1 MPTIWNG
8 TTAGVF
14 ALIRFLSDGARIQ
27 RNEHDAIPVHVDD
40 RAASVPEGRPRGGW
54 VPGNTDTDDDA
65 TAFART
71 AIGSVSALELL
82 ILLRRERQNRHQ
94 LAKLVRELRSSELA
108 VGQALD
114 HLTKSGLVAGTPDTG
129 YHYQQGSAQL
139 DAICER
145 VEAAY
150 VRRPVSLIRA
160 LLDVPDE
167 KLRQFA
173 DAFRIAPKEK

>member
-1 MPTIWNG
+1 VP
-8 TTAGVF
+8 
-14 ALIRFLSDGARIQ
+14 SD
-27 RNEHDAIPVHVDD
+27 
-40 RAASVPEGRPRGGW
+40 
-54 VPGNTDTDDDA
+54 TDTDEDA

-82 ILLRRERQNRHQ
+82 ILLRRQRHGRYRVGE
-94 LAKLVRELRSSELA
+94 LVRELRSSRLA

-114 HLTKSGLVAGTPDTG
+114 RLLQFRLVVGSPDTG

-145 VEAAY
+145 VEAVYA
-150 VRRPVSLIRA
+150 RKPVGLIRA
-160 LLDVPDE
+160 LLDAPDE

>member
-1 MPTIWNG
+1 L
-8 TTAGVF
+8 GVT
-14 ALIRFLSDGARIQ
+14 R
-27 RNEHDAIPVHVDD
+27 HDAIPVDAPAAD
-40 RAASVPEGRPRGGW
+40 RIAPRRATSGGR
-54 VPGNTDTDDDA
+54 VAGNTDTDDDA
-65 TAFART
+65 TAFACA

-82 ILLRRERQNRHQ
+82 ILLRRERHNRYRV
-94 LAKLVRELRSSELA
+94 AELVRELRSSQIA

-114 HLTKSGLVAGTPDTG
+114 HLIKFGLVAGAPDSG

-145 VEAAY
+145 VEAVYA
-150 VRRPVSLIRA
+150 RKPVSLIRA
-160 LLDVPDE
+160 LLDAPDE

>member
-1 MPTIWNG
+1 MPG
-8 TTAGVF
+8 
-14 ALIRFLSDGARIQ
+14 D
-27 RNEHDAIPVHVDD
+27 
-40 RAASVPEGRPRGGW
+40 
-54 VPGNTDTDDDA
+54 TDTDGDA
-65 TAFART
+65 TVFART

-82 ILLRRERQNRHQ
+82 ILLRREPKRRYQV
-94 LAKLVRELRSSELA
+94 AELVRELRSSQLA

-114 HLTKSGLVAGTPDTG
+114 HLAKFGLVTGSPDPG
-129 YHYQQGSAQL
+129 YNYQQGSAQL

-160 LLDVPDE
+160 LLDGPDE